1 MKIGILQTG
10 KSHQSLLD
18 KFGDYPDLFKT
29 FLDSEDF
36 VFETYPVLE
45 MIFPKSSDECDGWL
59 ITGSRHGV
67 YENHEW
73 LPPLREFIKR
83 IYKNK
88 TPLVGICFG
97 HQIIAQALGGVVEK
111 FKGGWC
117 VGATKYKFGD
127 KDVTLNAWHQD
138 QVIVP
143 PANAKTVMTNEF
155 CKFAGLN
162 YDEKIITFQPH
173 PEFNSDYVDGLIE
186 NRGRGIVPGSLLV
199 AAKSKL
205 HSSNDNDLLATKILS
220 FFVK

>member
-1 MKIGILQTG
+1 MLSKL
-10 KSHQSLLD
+10 
-18 KFGDYPDLFKT
+18 
-29 FLDSEDF
+29 
-36 VFETYPVLE
+36 PVLE

-83 IYKNK
+83 IYKDK

>member
-29 FLDSEDF
+29 FLKSEDF

-45 MIFPKSSDECDGWL
+45 MVFPKSSDECDGWL

-67 YENHEW
+67 YEDHEW
-73 LPPLREFIKR
+73 LPPLRELIKQ

-88 TPLVGICFG
+88 TPLVGVCFG

-117 VGATKYKFGD
+117 VGSTKYKFED

-173 PEFNSDYVDGLIE
+173 PEFNSDYIDGLIE
-186 NRGRGIVPGSLLV
+186 NRGRGIVPSSLLV

-205 HSSNDNDLLATKILS
+205 DSSNDNDLLATKILS

>member
-155 CKFAGLN
+155 CKFAGLK

>member
-1 MKIGILQTG
+1 MIIIFSDQYCSASFTLKIYIPEPNNVSMLS
-10 KSHQSLLD
+10 KL
-18 KFGDYPDLFKT
+18 
-29 FLDSEDF
+29 
-36 VFETYPVLE
+36 PVLE

-111 FKGGWC
+111 FEGGWC